1 MLTASVPTPITVKL
15 ALLRVC
21 PPRPVIRNPDGFQVD
36 STTINA
42 QGVGPQR
49 QQFIPLV
56 GFRLRRRSGCLEFP
70 DKGSKLA
77 LFVPATL
84 VLVNAG
90 ALCQKSAVA
99 DLPQGIYE
107 RLLDE
112 ELSSILQRRPELR
125 SVFGK
130 LDPAE
135 EPARYAAFLAKVLEK
150 ALRLEE
156 NPTVRLALCNE
167 ILERIA
173 GNSKLQL
180 SQGHRLIS
188 SGKPLLLEITPPNY
202 AQGGILRPA
211 TAMVESSLFTG
222 SPADPQLV
230 HELGRE
236 MRSANSVDLLVSF
249 IKWSGLRLLMSAFEE
264 ITDRGGKVRIITTSY
279 MGASDAEAVEWLA
292 RLPNVAIR
300 VSYDTERTRLHA
312 KAYHFLRDSGFSTA
326 YIGSA
331 NMSQA
336 AMTSGLEWNLK
347 VTAQDMPH
355 ILEKFLAEFETYWNS
370 QEFVPFNPE
379 EPSVFREALKYA
391 RTARQGI
398 APVFFDLRPHPFQE
412 RILDALESE
421 RHVHGHWRNLVVA
434 ATGTGK
440 TVVAAFDFKRFFES
454 KKRQA
459 RLLFVA
465 HRREILEQAIGT
477 FRSVLRVPDFGE
489 LLVGPHLAARY
500 DHLFCSV
507 EMLGS
512 RRLWKQVG
520 GEFYDFIIVDEVHHG
535 PAASYRAIFERFS
548 PSILLGLTAT
558 PDRMDGASVAADFG
572 NRFAAEIRL
581 PEALEE
587 KLLCPFHYFG
597 VADPVSLATDNFWQG
612 GKYDIGEL
620 ENVYT
625 GTHALAIQRLE
636 VVVSSLLRFEPDLE
650 RVRGIGFCVSLRHA
664 EFMAD
669 KFNARGI
676 VSALLV
682 GVTATAQRTA
692 LLNDF
697 RAGKIR
703 FLFTV
708 DVLSE
713 GLDLPDVNTVLFLRP
728 TQSLTVFL
736 QQLGRGLRHAPEKDC
751 LTVLDFV
758 GQAHRRYRIDRKL
771 KALLAKRRFN
781 IQREVEM
788 DFPHLPAG
796 CSIQLDKIA
805 REYVLANIRE
815 NLRNLADQVS
825 DRLESFEHE
834 AGLPLTF
841 GNFVRFHDYEPEAL
855 LSRNT
860 WTQWKALARLAETPT
875 DPDLGRLQDSLV
887 SAVQTS
893 GPREIARLRKVVAHL
908 RAGDATGALTEAG
921 DSALAIHYRI
931 WGKPGGKLG
940 LANLEESYRRA
951 SQNPSLLGDLEEVLA
966 WADEES
972 RVGNTSLTLPFP
984 CSLELHAT
992 YGSDEIKASLGG
1004 ASFESA
1010 GVTGVGRLHFPQIKT
1025 VVSLVTFRKTEK
1037 EFSPSTM
1044 YQDYPISREL
1054 LHWETQRQTSQASE
1068 SGQDLIHHVERG
1080 YTMLFFVRSR
1090 KKVEGITVPFTFL
1103 GPAKLMSFR
1112 SERPIQMDWRLDHSM
1127 PVELFDENRR
1137 GG

>member
-1 MLTASVPTPITVKL
+1 M
-15 ALLRVC
+15 
-21 PPRPVIRNPDGFQVD
+21 
-36 STTINA
+36 
-42 QGVGPQR
+42 
-49 QQFIPLV
+49 
-56 GFRLRRRSGCLEFP
+56 
-70 DKGSKLA
+70 
-77 LFVPATL
+77 
-84 VLVNAG
+84 
-90 ALCQKSAVA
+90 AV
-99 DLPQGIYE
+99 LPQGIYE
-107 RLLDE
+107 SLIDE
-112 ELSSILQRRPELR
+112 DLNSILQRHPELR

-130 LDPAE
+130 LDPE
-135 EPARYAAFLAKVLEK
+135 EAPARYAAFLARLLEK
-150 ALRLEE
+150 ALRLEDDPE
-156 NPTVRLALCNE
+156 TRLRLCNE
-167 ILERIA
+167 IVERIA
-173 GNSKLQL
+173 GNESTQFLQ
-180 SQGHRLIS
+180 GNRLVRADN
-188 SGKPLLLEITPPNY
+188 PLLLEITPPNY
-202 AQGGILRPA
+202 AQGGIPRPQ
-211 TAMVESSLFTG
+211 TALVESSLFTG

-230 HELGRE
+230 LELGRE
-236 MRSANSVDLLVSF
+236 MRSADSVDLLVSF
-249 IKWSGLRLLMSAFEE
+249 IKWSGLRLLMPAFEE
-264 ITDRGGKVRIITTSY
+264 MAARGGKVRIITTSY

-292 RLPNVAIR
+292 GLPNVAIR

-312 KAYHFLRDSGFSTA
+312 KAYHFRRDSGFSTA

-370 QEFVPFNPE
+370 HEFVAFNPD
-379 EPSVFREALKYA
+379 EPLVFREAIKHA
-391 RTARQGI
+391 RTRQGI
-398 APVFFDLRPHPFQE
+398 APVFFDIRPHPFQE

-421 RHVHGHWRNLVVA
+421 RLVHGHLRNLVVA

-440 TVVAAFDFKRFFES
+440 TVVAAFDFKRFFDD
-454 KKRQA
+454 KQRQA

-465 HRREILEQAIGT
+465 HRKEILEQAVGT
-477 FRSVLRVPDFGE
+477 FRAVLRVPDFGE
-489 LLVGPHLAARY
+489 LLVGPHVAARY
-500 DHLFCSV
+500 EHLFCSV
-507 EMLGS
+507 DMLGT
-512 RRLWKQVG
+512 RRLWEQVG
-520 GEFYDFIIVDEVHHG
+520 KDFYDFIIVDEVHHG
-535 PAASYRAIFERFS
+535 PAASYRAIFERFN
-548 PSILLGLTAT
+548 PRILLGLTAT
-558 PDRMDGASVAADFG
+558 PERMDGASVAADFG

-597 VADPVSLATDNFWQG
+597 VADPVSLATDNFWRG
-612 GKYDIGEL
+612 GKYDIAEL

-625 GTHALAIQRLE
+625 GSHALAVQRLD

-650 RVRGIGFCVSLRHA
+650 RVRGIGFCVSVGHA
-664 EFMAD
+664 EFMAK
-669 KFNARGI
+669 KFNERGI

-682 GVTATAQRTA
+682 GDTISAERTA
-692 LLNDF
+692 LLGDF

-713 GLDLPDVNTVLFLRP
+713 GLDIPDVNTVLFLRP

-758 GQAHRRYRIDRKL
+758 GQSHRRYRIDRKL

-796 CSIQLDKIA
+796 CSIQLDRVA
-805 REYVLANIRE
+805 REHVLANIRE
-815 NLRNLADQVS
+815 NLRNLADQVP

-834 AGLPLTF
+834 SGLPLTF
-841 GNFVRFHDYEPEAL
+841 GNFVRFHDYEPEIL
-855 LSRNT
+855 LSGRKT
-860 WTQWKALARLAETPT
+860 WSQWKAAARLAKTPT
-875 DPDLGRLQDSLV
+875 DPDIDQLRPALI
-887 SAVQTS
+887 SAAQTS
-893 GPREIARLRKVVAHL
+893 GPREIARLRKVVAL
-908 RAGDATGALTEAG
+908 LKAGDATAALAEAG
-921 DSALAIHYRI
+921 DSALVTHYRL
-931 WGKPGGKLG
+931 WGKPGRHLG
-940 LANLEESYRRA
+940 MTRIEESYHRA
-951 SQNPSLLGDLEEVLA
+951 AQNPSLLRDLEEVLA

-972 RVGNTSLTLPFP
+972 RVGSASLNLPFP

-992 YGSDEIKASLGG
+992 YGSDEIKAALGG

-1025 VVSLVTFRKTEK
+1025 VVSLVTFQKTEK

-1054 LHWETQRQTSQASE
+1054 LHWETQGQTSQASDT
-1068 SGQDLIHHVERG
+1068 GQNLIHHVERG

-1090 KKVEGITVPFTFL
+1090 KKVDGTTAPFTFL
-1103 GPAKLMSFR
+1103 GPAKLVSFQ
-1112 SERPIQMDWRLDHSM
+1112 SERPIQMVWRLDHPM
-1127 PVELFDENRR
+1127 PVEMFEQNRR